1 MWQCSPEKLL
11 WSLLFLFSLSICPA
25 YSVLLHLNDLE
36 FLCSASLARRLYIRK
51 GTGVGAFGKVYGDK
65 KRRGTLPGHFCK
77 ASRGVIRGCLI
88 QLEKVRFSSPHILR
102 RTCGACSLHSLW
114 QAGSREHSRCSSDG
128 AVVEQIGVVSKCEKG
143 GGREISLQGRQD
155 CDRIATE
162 VYNSKQ

>member
-1 MWQCSPEKLL
+1 MSKGITVKDVNSHEFVTSYAAHLKKQGKIQLPEL
-11 WSLLFLFSLSICPA
+11 
-25 YSVLLHLNDLE
+25 VDLMKTGPFKE
-36 FLCSASLARRLYIRK
+36 LAPYNEDWFYVRCASLARRLYIRK

-88 QLEKVRFSSPHILR
+88 QLEK
-102 RTCGACSLHSLW
+102 
-114 QAGSREHSRCSSDG
+114 
-128 AVVEQIGVVSKCEKG
+128 IGVVSKCEKG